1 MFYDYANT
9 VEWSDAD
16 ITIQESGEFVK
27 DGSVENL
34 DELVGTFTISFK
46 MKFLQPMQTT
56 DVWIQVTDLNGNFFK
71 VALPLTLEISGSEP
85 LVFDSPLRQKVVSFF
100 DEEMLD
106 ELVSNWDGSSQ
117 DVAELE
123 LLIGIPAESVPK
135 WVVNL
140 ATWVSED
147 KITAGDMIIAIE
159 HIINN

>member
-1 MFYDYANT
+1 
-9 VEWSDAD
+9 
-16 ITIQESGEFVK
+16 
-27 DGSVENL
+27 
-34 DELVGTFTISFK
+34 
-46 MKFLQPMQTT
+46 MKRCLH
-56 DVWIQVTDLNGNFFK
+56 
-71 VALPLTLEISGSEP
+71 
-85 LVFDSPLRQKVVSFF
+85 
-100 DEEMLD
+100 

>member
-1 MFYDYANT
+1 M
-9 VEWSDAD
+9 
-16 ITIQESGEFVK
+16 
-27 DGSVENL
+27 
-34 DELVGTFTISFK
+34 
-46 MKFLQPMQTT
+46 
-56 DVWIQVTDLNGNFFK
+56 
-71 VALPLTLEISGSEP
+71 
-85 LVFDSPLRQKVVSFF
+85 FDSPLRQKVVSFF
-100 DEEMLD
+100 DDGMLTQ
-106 ELVSNWDGSSQ
+106 LVSNWNGSSQ

>member
-1 MFYDYANT
+1 M
-9 VEWSDAD
+9 
-16 ITIQESGEFVK
+16 
-27 DGSVENL
+27 
-34 DELVGTFTISFK
+34 
-46 MKFLQPMQTT
+46 
-56 DVWIQVTDLNGNFFK
+56 
-71 VALPLTLEISGSEP
+71 EISGPEL
-85 LVFDSPLRQKVVSFF
+85 LVFDAPLRQKVVSFF
-100 DEEMLD
+100 DEEMLTQ
-106 ELVSNWDGSSQ
+106 LVSNWDGSSQ

>member
-1 MFYDYANT
+1 
-9 VEWSDAD
+9 
-16 ITIQESGEFVK
+16 
-27 DGSVENL
+27 
-34 DELVGTFTISFK
+34 

-56 DVWIQVTDLNGNFFK
+56 DVWIQATDFNGNFFK

>member
-1 MFYDYANT
+1 
-9 VEWSDAD
+9 
-16 ITIQESGEFVK
+16 
-27 DGSVENL
+27 
-34 DELVGTFTISFK
+34 
-46 MKFLQPMQTT
+46 
-56 DVWIQVTDLNGNFFK
+56 
-71 VALPLTLEISGSEP
+71 
-85 LVFDSPLRQKVVSFF
+85 
-100 DEEMLD
+100 MLD
-106 ELVSNWDGSSQ
+106 ELVSTWDGSSQ